1 MDEIAEAR
9 MSSWA
14 AMIRQRN
21 ESGMTVRQWCEANRI
36 SENTYYYR
44 LNRLRK
50 AMIRS
55 VTVSDPQKESM
66 PSAHPTEFARIMSQ
80 PQASSNVALRIRHA
94 DTTIEVS
101 NDASDRILEFL
112 RGVINH
118 AV

>member
-1 MDEIAEAR
+1 MDEIAEVR

-14 AMIRQRN
+14 AMVRQRK
-21 ESGMTVRQWCEANRI
+21 ESGMTVRQWCEANQV

-50 AMIRS
+50 AMIQS
-55 VTVSDPQKESM
+55 VTVSDPPKEPA
-66 PSAHPTEFARIMSQ
+66 PSAQPTEFARIMGQ
-80 PQASSNVALRIRHA
+80 PQPSSNVALRIRHA

>member
-1 MDEIAEAR
+1 MDEIAEVR
-9 MSSWA
+9 MTNWA

-21 ESGMTVRQWCEANRI
+21 ESGMTVRQWCEANQI

-50 AMIRS
+50 AMIQS
-55 VTVSDPQKESM
+55 VTVSDPQKGSA
-66 PSAHPTEFARIMSQ
+66 PSAHPTEFARIMSHSQ
-80 PQASSNVALRIRHA
+80 SSPNVALRIRCA